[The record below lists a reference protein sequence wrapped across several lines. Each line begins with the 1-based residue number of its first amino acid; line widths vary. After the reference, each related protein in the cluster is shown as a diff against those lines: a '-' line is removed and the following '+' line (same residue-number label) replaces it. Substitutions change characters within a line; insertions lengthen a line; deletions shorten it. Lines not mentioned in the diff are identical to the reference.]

1 MWRFLSNFSRPS
13 RSAVGAGVAGM
24 AQRDEVHQSL
34 SVSVSRAGKGGNSSL
49 GKLNIWIY
57 PGCCKH
63 QHRHFRVMDTGGCS
77 LLSSWNNGYSF
88 PFSVIFNI
96 RLAATFS
103 FRPQTFFLFLRPPS
117 LLSRTQTPFP
127 FACDTHRMTFNLGIC
142 GCSVLVFSTWV
153 PPPQLELVNRVVT
166 GEGTGDTHQWEPS
179 LCGSA
184 RDN

>member
-1 MWRFLSNFSRPS
+1 MKGLSNYSRPS
-13 RSAVGAGVAGM
+13 HSGVGAGVAGM
-24 AQRDEVHQSL
+24 VQRDEVHQSL

-103 FRPQTFFLFLRPPS
+103 FRPQTFLFFS
-117 LLSRTQTPFP
+117 DLSFSFMANSNTFS
-127 FACDTHRMTFNLGIC
+127 FACDTHRMTFNLWIC
-142 GCSVLVFSTWV
+142 GCSVHVFSTWT